1 MLVSVTFLSEW
12 NVHADVSTWS
22 PACMSEAPVTHANLF
37 FPIHM
42 VSNIFYFNFLFP
54 GIPNRLPDAV
64 CPAALLQHVLRPP
77 QQHWETNSAVDRPL
91 APQLLPAHS
100 YSILQHPL
108 FYWPIISTP
117 MMNLQQKKV
126 KGNKKHLAWWEGKIK
141 DMDMHLSQIPPFPT
155 YLWWKDR
162 LQEKVEEGLGQVPFL
177 KTWPLTILD
186 ELENGPEDGGDMSR
200 FQVNHQIWMDYFA
213 KSCL

>member
-1 MLVSVTFLSEW
+1 MCTLKCLPGLLLACQRLLWLMQIFSSLYIWCLTFFIL
-12 NVHADVSTWS
+12 T
-22 PACMSEAPVTHANLF
+22 
-37 FPIHM
+37 
-42 VSNIFYFNFLFP
+42 YFLFL

-100 YSILQHPL
+100 YSILQRPL

-126 KGNKKHLAWWEGKIK
+126 EGNKKHLAWWEGKIK
-141 DMDMHLSQIPPFPT
+141 DMDMHLSQIPPFST

-177 KTWPLTILD
+177 KNLTAHHFRWTWERTRGWGWHVKVSG
-186 ELENGPEDGGDMSR
+186 ESSNMDGL
-200 FQVNHQIWMDYFA
+200 FCEVLFVI
-213 KSCL
+213 